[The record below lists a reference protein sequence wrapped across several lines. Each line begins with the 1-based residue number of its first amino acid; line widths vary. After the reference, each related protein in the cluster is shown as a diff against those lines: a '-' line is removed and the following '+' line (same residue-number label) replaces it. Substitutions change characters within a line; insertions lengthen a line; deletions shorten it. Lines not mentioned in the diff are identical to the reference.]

1 MKVVS
6 EKNVIRNNHFYNF
19 IKFTMLQQNNDTYF
33 KAKCRIRF
41 EFIPAKSVFWIL
53 KVYTNYKL
61 PVFRANFF
69 KIKILEIAK
78 QLLSNF

>member
-6 EKNVIRNNHFYNF
+6 EKNIIRNNHFYNF
-19 IKFTMLQQNNDTYF
+19 IKFTMLQQNNGTYF

-41 EFIPAKSVFWIL
+41 EFIPVKSVFWIL

-61 PVFRANFF
+61 PVFKENFF

>member
-6 EKNVIRNNHFYNF
+6 EKNIIRNNHFYNF

-41 EFIPAKSVFWIL
+41 EFIPTKSVFWIL

-61 PVFRANFF
+61 PVFRENFF

>member
-6 EKNVIRNNHFYNF
+6 EKNIIRNNHFYNF

-41 EFIPAKSVFWIL
+41 EFIPTKSVFWIL

-61 PVFRANFF
+61 PVFRANFS